1 MLQNKKFIVDI
12 FLGVVLFNQQSK
24 TQSYSACTTISE
36 EKEANPHIG
45 EARAKQWLLFLPEF
59 FW

>member
-12 FLGVVLFNQQSK
+12 FLDVVLFTQQSK
-24 TQSYSACTTISE
+24 TWGYSACATINE

-45 EARAKQWLLFLPEF
+45 EARARQ
-59 FW
+59 